1 MTLLPQD
8 DKRIDWGPKGS
19 HLIITLACVVV
30 VLAGMKAA
38 AGVLV
43 PMVYAFFL
51 AVLSFPLMRWL
62 TRHRIPGPVALGL
75 TLLVNL
81 SVLAGLIT
89 LAVRLLISFNSQ
101 LPRYI
106 RGVEHNLTSLG
117 VWLEEN
123 GIEGSRETIGSLFD
137 WNTIIAYA
145 TKQDVMSRIGSMLG
159 STFGTL
165 ATVFAGLVMILILM
179 MFVLMEAPGTHRRMV
194 AVRTAGGPDFSGLLR
209 SVTDIQKYLGIKTL
223 ISALTG
229 ILAGAW
235 CWFFDLE
242 YPLLWA
248 IVAFIFNYIPAVGST
263 AASIPA
269 IVEALVQHGGGAA
282 IGIAIGYGG
291 INFALDNFVQPTLL
305 GNRFGISALVVVLSV
320 IFWGWL
326 WGPLGM
332 FLAVPLTMVMKV
344 LLDNSEEFRWV
355 SVAMSQ
361 KKIRRGEVEVV
372 GYDLDENEVIGG
384 GASTESP
391 DRGQRGH
398 RDSANDE

>member
-1 MTLLPQD
+1 MIILPEQD
-8 DKRIDWGPKGS
+8 KTVDWGRKGS
-19 HLIITLACVVV
+19 QMILVLACLVI
-30 VLAGMKAA
+30 VLTGMKAA

-43 PMVYAFFL
+43 PLVYAFFL
-51 AVLSFPLMRWL
+51 AVLSFPLLRWL
-62 TRHRIPGPVALGL
+62 TRHRIPGPVALGI

-81 SVLAGLIT
+81 AVLAGLIT
-89 LAVRLLISFNSQ
+89 LAVRLLISFNSD
-101 LPRYI
+101 LPHYLGGLQRS
-106 RGVEHNLTSLG
+106 LTELG
-117 VWLEEN
+117 VWLDDN
-123 GIEGSRETIGSLFD
+123 GVEGAKETMGSLFD
-137 WNTIIAYA
+137 WNTIINYA
-145 TKQDVMSRIGSMLG
+145 RQQDVMKSIGSMLG

-179 MFVLMEAPGTHRRMV
+179 MFVLMEATGTSRRLA
-194 AVRTAGGPDFSGLLR
+194 AVRMAGGPDFSGLLR

-229 ILAGAW
+229 LLAGAW
-235 CWFFDLE
+235 CWFFDLQ

-248 IVAFIFNYIPAVGST
+248 ILAFIFNYIPAVGST

-269 IVEALVQHGGGAA
+269 IVEALVQHGGGTA
-282 IGIAIGYGG
+282 IGVALGYGG

-361 KKIRRGEVEVV
+361 KKVRRGEVEVV
-372 GYDLDENEVIGG
+372 GYDLDENEIVGS

-391 DRGQRGH
+391 DH
-398 RDSANDE
+398 H

>member
-1 MTLLPQD
+1 MTILPD
-8 DKRIDWGPKGS
+8 TDKSVDWGRKGS
-19 HLIITLACVVV
+19 QMILTLACLVV
-30 VLAGMKAA
+30 VLTGMRAA

-51 AVLSFPLMRWL
+51 AVLSFPLLRWL
-62 TRHRIPGPVALGL
+62 TRHRIPGPIALAV
-75 TLLVNL
+75 TLLMNL
-81 SVLAGLIT
+81 GVLAGLIT
-89 LAVRLLISFNSQ
+89 LAVRLLISFNAD
-101 LPRYI
+101 LPRYL
-106 RGVEHNLTSLG
+106 RGLQRNVTDLG
-117 VWLEEN
+117 VWLDEN
-123 GIEGSRETIGSLFD
+123 GIEGAKDALGSLFD
-137 WNTIIAYA
+137 WNNIIGYA
-145 TKQDVMSRIGSMLG
+145 TQQDVMSRIGSMLG

-179 MFVLMEAPGTHRRMV
+179 MFVLMEATGTHRRMV
-194 AVRTAGGPDFSGLLR
+194 AVRMAGGPDFSGLMR
-209 SVTDIQKYLGIKTL
+209 SVSDIQKYLGIKTL

-229 ILAGAW
+229 LLAGAW
-235 CWFFDLE
+235 CWFFDLQ

-248 IVAFIFNYIPAVGST
+248 ILAFVFNYIPAVGSS

-291 INFALDNFVQPTLL
+291 INFALDNFVQPQLL

-332 FLAVPLTMVMKV
+332 FLAVPLTMVIKV

-361 KKIRRGEVEVV
+361 KKVRRGEVEVV
-372 GYDLDENEVIGG
+372 GYDLDENEIVGG

-391 DRGQRGH
+391 GK
-398 RDSANDE
+398 

>member
-1 MTLLPQD
+1 MMILPEQD
-8 DKRIDWGPKGS
+8 KTVSWGRKGS
-19 HLIITLACVVV
+19 QMILTLACLVI
-30 VLAGMKAA
+30 VLAGMKEA

-51 AVLSFPLMRWL
+51 AVLSFPLLRWL
-62 TRHRIPGPVALGL
+62 TRHRIPGPVALVM

-81 SVLAGLIT
+81 GVLAGLIT
-89 LAVRLLISFNSQ
+89 LAVRLLISFNAD
-101 LPRYI
+101 LPRYL
-106 RGVEHNLTSLG
+106 RGIQRYLTDFG
-117 VWLEEN
+117 VWLDDN
-123 GIEGSRETIGSLFD
+123 GIEGAKEMMGSLFD
-137 WNTIIAYA
+137 WNTIIGYA
-145 TKQDVMSRIGSMLG
+145 TQQDVMSRIGAMLG

-179 MFVLMEAPGTHRRMV
+179 MFVLMEATGTHRRIV
-194 AVRTAGGPDFSGLLR
+194 AVHMAGGPDFSGLMR

-229 ILAGAW
+229 LLAGAW
-235 CWFFDLE
+235 CWFFDLQ

-248 IVAFIFNYIPAVGST
+248 ILAFIFNYIPAVGSS

-282 IGIAIGYGG
+282 LGIALGYGG
-291 INFALDNFVQPTLL
+291 INFALDNFVQPQLL

-326 WGPLGM
+326 WGPMGM

-361 KKIRRGEVEVV
+361 KKVRRGEVEVV
-372 GYDLDENEVIGG
+372 GYDLDENEIVGG
-384 GASTESP
+384 GASTENP
-391 DRGQRGH
+391 QHD
-398 RDSANDE
+398 

>member
-1 MTLLPQD
+1 MTILPD
-8 DKRIDWGPKGS
+8 EEKRVNWGRKGS
-19 HLIITLACVVV
+19 QVILTLASLVI
-30 VLAGMKAA
+30 VLAGMKEA

-43 PMVYAFFL
+43 PIVYAFFL
-51 AVLSFPLMRWL
+51 AVLSFPLLRWL
-62 TRHRIPGPVALGL
+62 VKRRLPGPVALAI

-81 SVLAGLIT
+81 GVLAGLIT
-89 LAVRLLISFNSQ
+89 LAVRLLISFNAD
-101 LPRYI
+101 LPRYL
-106 RGVEHNLTSLG
+106 RGLQRNLTDLG
-117 VWLEEN
+117 VWLDEN
-123 GIEGSRETIGSLFD
+123 GVVGAKDTINSLFD
-137 WNTIIAYA
+137 WNNIIGYA
-145 TKQDVMSRIGSMLG
+145 TQQDVMSRIGSMLG

-179 MFVLMEAPGTHRRMV
+179 MFILMEATGTQRRLV
-194 AVRTAGGPDFSGLLR
+194 AVRSSGGPDFSSLMR

-229 ILAGAW
+229 LLAGAW
-235 CWFFDLE
+235 CWFFDLQ

-248 IVAFIFNYIPAVGST
+248 ILAFVFNYIPAVGSS

-269 IVEALVQHGGGAA
+269 IIEALVQHGGGAA
-282 IGIAIGYGG
+282 IGVALGYGG
-291 INFALDNFVQPTLL
+291 INFALDNFVQPQLL

-326 WGPLGM
+326 WGPMGM

-344 LLDNSEEFRWV
+344 LLDNSEEFRWI

-361 KKIRRGEVEVV
+361 KKVRRGEVEVV
-372 GYDLDENEVIGG
+372 GYDLDENEIVGG

-391 DRGQRGH
+391 
-398 RDSANDE
+398 EK